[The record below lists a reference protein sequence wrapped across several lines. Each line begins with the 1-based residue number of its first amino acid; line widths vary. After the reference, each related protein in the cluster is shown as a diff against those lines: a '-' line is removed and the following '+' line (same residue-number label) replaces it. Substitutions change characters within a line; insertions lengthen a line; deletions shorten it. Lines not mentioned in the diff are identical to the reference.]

1 MLAVSSSFNCLS
13 TTALGASKWQY
24 YCALSTCRNVAP
36 HIHWTDRTLSYCCV
50 NLAIF
55 VHGMKYLK
63 NAFLCRTD
71 SLICRM
77 PTLFGSPSLLREM
90 ASFTWQLRG
99 RSSIGRHD
107 RWWTDQNKKSKFKS
121 FLYVKYSPVNHVFT
135 TCVSIVQDR
144 TLHVSF
150 AIEFFFI

>member
-1 MLAVSSSFNCLS
+1 VLAVGSSFNCLS
-13 TTALGASKWQY
+13 TAVRGDSKWQY

-36 HIHWTDRTLSYCCV
+36 HMYWTDRTISYWYV

-55 VHGMKYLK
+55 VQGMKYLK
-63 NAFLCRTD
+63 NAFLCRTE

-77 PTLFGSPSLLREM
+77 PTLFGSPSLLIVM
-90 ASFTWQLRG
+90 ASFTG
-99 RSSIGRHD
+99 NSEEETVFED
-107 RWWTDQNKKSKFKS
+107 TTDEPYKTTEFNFKY
-121 FLYVKYSPVNHVFT
+121 LLCWKYSTVNHVIT

-150 AIEFFFI
+150 AVVNFV